1 MERKRTFVNQTFT
14 CPTCGKIYKEP
25 VNFCSDC
32 GKCMSP
38 AGENLEELQKKNAK
52 LEILIS
58 LVDRIQDK
66 QTLET
71 IKKMIAKLKA

>member
-1 MERKRTFVNQTFT
+1 
-14 CPTCGKIYKEP
+14 
-25 VNFCSDC
+25 
-32 GKCMSP
+32 MSP
-38 AGENLEELQKKNAK
+38 AGENLEEVQKKNAQ

>member
-1 MERKRTFVNQTFT
+1 MERKRTFFNQTFT
-14 CPTCGKIYKEP
+14 CPKCGKIFREP

-38 AGENLEELQKKNAK
+38 AGENLEKLEKKNYQ

-58 LVDRIQDK
+58 LIDRTSDK
-66 QTLET
+66 HTLET
-71 IKKMIAKLKA
+71 IKSLIEKLKA

>member
-1 MERKRTFVNQTFT
+1 MERKRTFFNQTFS
-14 CPTCGKIYKEP
+14 CSHCGKIFGEP

-38 AGENLEELQKKNAK
+38 AGENLERLERNNHQ

-58 LVDRIQDK
+58 LVDQVKDK
-66 QTLET
+66 ETLET
-71 IKKMIAKLKA
+71 IKRMISKLKA